1 MSRER
6 TKAGIKPGSADRGA
20 GNSPRPSAELSRVRP
35 ERCAVALILAV
46 IFSLTVYRALTTNIT
61 DDEASTYIFYALPYR
76 MFSWTYL
83 KHMYTTCI
91 ANNHW
96 LNTALIHLADL
107 ASPAGYSEAAVRMP
121 NLAAFAAYLAAA
133 YLGWRRG
140 RFPLPVLA
148 FLVSNYYLNE
158 FYGLGRGYGLAHT
171 FLFLSLLCF
180 MEYRARGGDRY
191 LVLML
196 LFLSL
201 SSMSNTVVLLVY
213 PAVGAAALLAMA
225 ARRELKSYFRHHVL
239 STAAFAAF
247 TALMAG
253 YHLGVSSRDRALYT
267 GTGDFLHSVVL
278 TYARMLVTSKAAQA
292 AVLAA
297 LLLLTVFSSAAFL
310 LNNRKAGR
318 GSVPVL
324 FLMLVLFAL
333 TIVLSGKLFSM
344 GYITGR
350 AALPFWSLAVL
361 GFDDLFSAGTRSA
374 AELLRKRNKG
384 TGEDRE
390 KALSAVFS
398 AGGLLLAAAAV
409 LLFVR
414 KIDLTATEDWPWDY
428 GTRERVAAVYE
439 EYGRYPE
446 DEPVQD
452 YADVFYINK
461 YAPLYGAEEYPAKL
475 YTDE

>member
-6 TKAGIKPGSADRGA
+6 TKDGIKPDSADRGA
-20 GNSPRPSAELSRVRP
+20 GSSPRASVRPSRVRP
-35 ERCAVALILAV
+35 ERCAVALILV
-46 IFSLTVYRALTTNIT
+46 IIFSLTVYRALTTNIT

-180 MEYRARGGDRY
+180 MEYRACGGDRY

-196 LFLSL
+196 FFLSL
-201 SSMSNTVVLLVY
+201 SSMSNTVVLLAY
-213 PAVGAAALLAMA
+213 PAVGAAALSEMA
-225 ARRELKSYFRHHVL
+225 ARRELKAYFRHHVL

-267 GTGDFLHSVVL
+267 GTGDFFHSVVL
-278 TYARMLVTSKAAQA
+278 TYVRMLVTSKAAQA
-292 AVLAA
+292 AALAA
-297 LLLLTVFSSAAFL
+297 LLLLTVLSAAAFL
-310 LNNRKAGR
+310 HNKKAGR
-318 GSVPVL
+318 NSVPVL
-324 FLMLVLFAL
+324 FLTLVIFAL
-333 TIVLSGKLFSM
+333 TIILSGKLFSM

-361 GFDDLFSAGTRSA
+361 GFGDLFSAGTRSA
-374 AELLRKRNKG
+374 EEILRKRNKG
-384 TGEDRE
+384 TEEDRE

-398 AGGLLLAAAAV
+398 AGGLVLAAAAV

-414 KIDLTATEDWPWDY
+414 KIDLTSTEDWPWDY

-439 EYGRYPE
+439 KYGRYPE

-461 YAPLYGAEEYPAKL
+461 YAPLYGADEYPAKL